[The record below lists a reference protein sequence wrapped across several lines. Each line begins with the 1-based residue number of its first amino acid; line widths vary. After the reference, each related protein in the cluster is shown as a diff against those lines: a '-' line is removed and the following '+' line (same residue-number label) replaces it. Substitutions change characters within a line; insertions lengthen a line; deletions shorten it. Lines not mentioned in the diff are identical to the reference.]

1 MRSGHVG
8 VPSWWVAVTLISVSS
23 IGVLFSLNG
32 GTNVDSLSTTLESSD
47 PQQNGLLLSTKDAIH
62 THDPKDLSR
71 LFDRVHADPDVKPVK
86 GAFKTLNAIQ
96 NLGDVR
102 DLSLL
107 PNRKRSSPV
116 ERVARSLC
124 IAPVANTKVPEG

>member
-1 MRSGHVG
+1 MLSGHVG

-23 IGVLFSLNG
+23 IGVLFLLNG
-32 GTNVDSLSTTLESSD
+32 GANVDSLSTTLESSD

-71 LFDRVHADPDVKPVK
+71 LFDSVHADPDVKPVK
-86 GAFKTLNAIQ
+86 GAFKTLTAIQ

-116 ERVARSLC
+116 ERVARSFC
-124 IAPVANTKVPEG
+124 IAPVASTKVPEG

>member
-1 MRSGHVG
+1 VVG
-8 VPSWWVAVTLISVSS
+8 GSYFDFCQLYWCALLVEWWNKRRL
-23 IGVLFSLNG
+23 SL
-32 GTNVDSLSTTLESSD
+32 TTLESSD

-71 LFDRVHADPDVKPVK
+71 LFDSVHADPDVKPVK
-86 GAFKTLNAIQ
+86 GAFKTLTAIQ

-116 ERVARSLC
+116 ERVARSFC
-124 IAPVANTKVPEG
+124 IAPVASTKVPEG